1 MLSIRFELNM
11 RDDSMRYSQRDG
23 SFRYA
28 HFRILV

>member
-1 MLSIRFELNM
+1 MLSIRFELDM
-11 RDDSMRYSQRDG
+11 RNDSMRDHHRYG